1 MANDKDQPELPR
13 VEPEIIPPD
22 RSASGPGRGADW
34 RRAACPPYGQNET
47 AGMHRVYVTRI
58 GPFGFAMLT
67 LVFAILAAAVF
78 LIFAGFKGR
87 GTLEQWAEATLKS
100 AWEKGDPVAVCN
112 PCLRNELSPISQE
125 GQ

>member
-22 RSASGPGRGADW
+22 RAGSGLGRGADW
-34 RRAACPPYGQNET
+34 RRTWRPFGQNET

-58 GPFGFAMLT
+58 GPLGFAVLT

-78 LIFAGFKGR
+78 LIFAGAI
-87 GTLEQWAEATLKS
+87 LLWL
-100 AWEKGDPVAVCN
+100 PVVALLIVVGAIVRF
-112 PCLRNELSPISQE
+112 LR
-125 GQ
+125 

>member
-22 RSASGPGRGADW
+22 RAGSGPGRGADW
-34 RRAACPPYGQNET
+34 RRAAWRPYGQNES

-78 LIFAGFKGR
+78 LIFAGAI
-87 GTLEQWAEATLKS
+87 LLWL
-100 AWEKGDPVAVCN
+100 PVVALLIVVGAIVRF
-112 PCLRNELSPISQE
+112 LR
-125 GQ
+125 